1 LKEERLLEEGEHVLV
16 AVSGGIDSMTLLYVL
31 RKFSPLLKI
40 KITAAHL
47 DHRIRESSRRDREF
61 VERICRQWNIP
72 VETSEVDVPSLW
84 KDSGK
89 TLEEIAREVRY
100 DFLKRT
106 AKKVGASKIALAHHK
121 NDLLETVVHRLIRG
135 TGPLGLACI
144 SPKREEFIRPFLV
157 FKRSEIEEYA
167 RKNNV
172 PYVVDETNYNVKYTR
187 NFIRH
192 RIVPLMKELNPTVE
206 DAVYRLVSVTHLLRN
221 FVERTVQD
229 FVERNVYFYKD
240 YAVFVEPEDLFLF
253 LEVTRWVLKEMY
265 GRVPEYEKLIG
276 TLKSKRVELWS
287 GIFVERS
294 FGYVAVGK
302 TVFKKKY
309 RVEVKGDMLEMEGF
323 KIRVV
328 NNRNDMKFWVR
339 NRKEGDRIIVNGR
352 ERKLKDVFIEKKV
365 PTFYRDRVPLLVDE
379 EDRVLW
385 VPGIARSDFLPEDVV
400 VELLEY
406 PVGYVKGG
414 TYFEQV

>member
-1 LKEERLLEEGEHVLV
+1 
-16 AVSGGIDSMTLLYVL
+16 
-31 RKFSPLLKI
+31 
-40 KITAAHL
+40 
-47 DHRIRESSRRDREF
+47 
-61 VERICRQWNIP
+61 
-72 VETSEVDVPSLW
+72 
-84 KDSGK
+84 
-89 TLEEIAREVRY
+89 
-100 DFLKRT
+100 
-106 AKKVGASKIALAHHK
+106 
-121 NDLLETVVHRLIRG
+121 
-135 TGPLGLACI
+135 
-144 SPKREEFIRPFLV
+144 
-157 FKRSEIEEYA
+157 
-167 RKNNV
+167 
-172 PYVVDETNYNVKYTR
+172 
-187 NFIRH
+187 
-192 RIVPLMKELNPTVE
+192 MKELNPTVE

-276 TLKSKRVELWS
+276 TLKSKRVEFWS

-385 VPGIARSDFLPEDVV
+385 VPGIARSDFCQKMWLWNFWNTLSVM
-400 VELLEY
+400 
-406 PVGYVKGG
+406 
-414 TYFEQV
+414 

>member
-1 LKEERLLEEGEHVLV
+1 MKEEKLLEEGEHVLV

-31 RKFSPLLKI
+31 KKFSLPLKI
-40 KITAAHL
+40 TVTAAHL
-47 DHRIRESSRRDREF
+47 DHRIRESSKRDREF
-61 VERICRQWNIP
+61 VEKICRQWNVP
-72 VETSEVDVPSLW
+72 VEIAEVDVPSLW
-84 KDSGK
+84 RDSGK
-89 TLEEIAREVRY
+89 TLEEIAREIRY
-100 DFLKRT
+100 DFLKKT
-106 AKKVGASKIALAHHK
+106 AEKVGATKIALAHHK
-121 NDLLETVVHRLIRG
+121 NDLLETVVHRLVRG

-144 SPKREEFIRPFLV
+144 SPKREEFIRPLLV

-167 RKNNV
+167 RKNGV
-172 PYVVDETNYNVKYTR
+172 PYVVDETNYDVKYTR

-192 RIVPLMKELNPTVE
+192 RIIPLMKELNPTVE

-229 FVERNVYFYKD
+229 FVEKNVCFYED
-240 YAVFVEPEDLFLF
+240 YAVFNEPEDPFLF

-265 GRVPEYEKLIG
+265 GRIPEYEKLIE
-276 TLKSKRVELWS
+276 TLKSKRVDLWS
-287 GIFVERS
+287 GTFVERS
-294 FGYVAVGK
+294 FGYTAVGK
-302 TVFKKKY
+302 TVFRKKY
-309 RVEVKGDMLEMEGF
+309 RVEVKDESLEIEGF

-328 NNRNDMKFWVR
+328 KNRDTMKFWVR

-379 EDRVLW
+379 RDRILW

>member
-1 LKEERLLEEGEHVLV
+1 MLEEGEHVLV

-31 RKFSPLLKI
+31 KKFSPLFKI

-47 DHRIRESSRRDREF
+47 DHRIRESSKRDRKF
-61 VERICRQWNIP
+61 VEKICRQWNVP
-72 VETSEVDVPSLW
+72 VEIAEVDVPSLW
-84 KDSGK
+84 RDSGK

-100 DFLKRT
+100 DFLRKT
-106 AKKVGASKIALAHHK
+106 AKKVGSTKIALAHHK

-144 SPKREEFIRPFLV
+144 SPKREEFIRPLLV

-167 RKNNV
+167 RKNGV
-172 PYVVDETNYNVKYTR
+172 PYVVDETNYDVKYTR

-192 RIVPLMKELNPTVE
+192 RIIPLMKELNPTVE

-229 FVERNVYFYKD
+229 FVEKNVCFYED
-240 YAVFVEPEDLFLF
+240 YAVFVEPEDPFLF

-265 GRVPEYEKLIG
+265 GRVPEYEKLIE
-276 TLKSKRVELWS
+276 TLKSKRVELWG

-302 TVFKKKY
+302 TVFRKKY
-309 RVEVKGDMLEMEGF
+309 RVEVKSDTLEMEGF

-328 NNRNDMKFWVR
+328 KNQRSSMKFWVR

-379 EDRVLW
+379 RNRILW
-385 VPGIARSDFLPEDVV
+385 VPGVTHSDFLPEDVV

>member
-1 LKEERLLEEGEHVLV
+1 MLEEGEHVLV

-31 RKFSPLLKI
+31 KKFSLPLKI
-40 KITAAHL
+40 TVTAAHL
-47 DHRIRESSRRDREF
+47 DHRIRESSKRDREF
-61 VERICRQWNIP
+61 VEKICRQWNVP
-72 VETSEVDVPSLW
+72 VEIAEVDVPSLW
-84 KDSGK
+84 RDSGK
-89 TLEEIAREVRY
+89 TLEEIAREIRY
-100 DFLKRT
+100 DFLKKT
-106 AKKVGASKIALAHHK
+106 AEKVGATKIALAHHK
-121 NDLLETVVHRLIRG
+121 NDLLETVVHRLVRG

-144 SPKREEFIRPFLV
+144 SPKREEFIRPLLV

-167 RKNNV
+167 RKNGV
-172 PYVVDETNYNVKYTR
+172 PYVVDETNYDVKYTR

-192 RIVPLMKELNPTVE
+192 RIIPLMKELNPTVE

-229 FVERNVYFYKD
+229 FVEKNVCFYED
-240 YAVFVEPEDLFLF
+240 YAVFNEPEDPFLF

-265 GRVPEYEKLIG
+265 GRIPEYEKLIE
-276 TLKSKRVELWS
+276 TLKSKRVDLWS
-287 GIFVERS
+287 GTFVERS
-294 FGYVAVGK
+294 FGYTAVGK
-302 TVFKKKY
+302 TVFRKKY
-309 RVEVKGDMLEMEGF
+309 RVEVKDESLEIEGF

-328 NNRNDMKFWVR
+328 KNRDTMKFWVR

-379 EDRVLW
+379 RDRILW

>member
-1 LKEERLLEEGEHVLV
+1 MLV

-31 RKFSPLLKI
+31 KKFSLPLKI
-40 KITAAHL
+40 TVTAAHL
-47 DHRIRESSRRDREF
+47 DHRIRESSKRDREF
-61 VERICRQWNIP
+61 VEKICRQWNVP
-72 VETSEVDVPSLW
+72 VEIAEVDVPSLW
-84 KDSGK
+84 RDSGK
-89 TLEEIAREVRY
+89 TLEEIAREIRY
-100 DFLKRT
+100 DFLKKT
-106 AKKVGASKIALAHHK
+106 AEKVGATKIALAHHK
-121 NDLLETVVHRLIRG
+121 NDLLETVVHRLVRG

-144 SPKREEFIRPFLV
+144 SPKREEFIRPLLV

-167 RKNNV
+167 RKNGV
-172 PYVVDETNYNVKYTR
+172 PYVVDETNYDVKYTR

-192 RIVPLMKELNPTVE
+192 RIIPLMKELNPTVE

-229 FVERNVYFYKD
+229 FVEKNVCFYED
-240 YAVFVEPEDLFLF
+240 YAVFNEPEDPFLF

-265 GRVPEYEKLIG
+265 GRIPEYEKLIE
-276 TLKSKRVELWS
+276 TLKSKRVDLWS
-287 GIFVERS
+287 GTFVERS
-294 FGYVAVGK
+294 FGYTAVGK
-302 TVFKKKY
+302 TVFRKKY
-309 RVEVKGDMLEMEGF
+309 RVEVKDESLEIEGF

-328 NNRNDMKFWVR
+328 KNRDTMKFWVR

-379 EDRVLW
+379 RDRILW